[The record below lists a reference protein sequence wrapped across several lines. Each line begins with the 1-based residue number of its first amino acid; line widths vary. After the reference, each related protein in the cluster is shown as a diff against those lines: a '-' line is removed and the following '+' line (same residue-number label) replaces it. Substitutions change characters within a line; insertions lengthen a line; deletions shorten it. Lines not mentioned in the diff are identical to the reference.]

1 MLDHYLTIREEGQH
15 EINVQKS
22 RFICTIARAYSEEE
36 AQSFIAKIKKEYW
49 NATHNCSAYLIGD
62 RSEFQKASDD
72 GEPIGTAGIPM
83 LEVLKKKNLQNIVV
97 LVTRYFGGTKLGAGG
112 LIRAYGSA
120 VSEACHE
127 IGIVERILATLVSFT
142 VSYSQLGKFENAL
155 AQKNYSIADK
165 QFTDVVTLSVFV
177 DEDDIDPF
185 LAWMTEVSNG
195 QIHCTLG
202 EKKYYERDVS
212 Q

>member
-15 EINVQKS
+15 EIIVQKS

-83 LEVLKKKNLQNIVV
+83 LEVLKKEEFAKHRGSCHTLFWWYK
-97 LVTRYFGGTKLGAGG
+97 TRSWGTNSCLWK
-112 LIRAYGSA
+112 
-120 VSEACHE
+120 CC
-127 IGIVERILATLVSFT
+127 
-142 VSYSQLGKFENAL
+142 K
-155 AQKNYSIADK
+155 
-165 QFTDVVTLSVFV
+165 
-177 DEDDIDPF
+177 
-185 LAWMTEVSNG
+185 
-195 QIHCTLG
+195 
-202 EKKYYERDVS
+202 
-212 Q
+212 